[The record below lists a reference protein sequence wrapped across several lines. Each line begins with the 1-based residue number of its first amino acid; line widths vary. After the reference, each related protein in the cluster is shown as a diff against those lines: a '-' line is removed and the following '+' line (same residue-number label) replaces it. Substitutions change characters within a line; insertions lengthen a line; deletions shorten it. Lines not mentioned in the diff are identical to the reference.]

1 MSLRFK
7 LFGAFVVLIIV
18 PLVVLAVALY
28 TLVTGLIEEKHSRQ
42 TELTLRALSQS
53 VGFIFREMNQVTDS
67 TIASDAIQDVL
78 NNAYG
83 EEVEDIDY
91 LNLNEVQQK
100 FRELLVY
107 HPSVSYALMYAL
119 DDGRIY
125 RIFTKERFQACR
137 TRGSSRRVCIS
148 KCWSG
153 TACRCGWVP
162 TNIRN

>member
-7 LFGAFVVLIIV
+7 LFGAFLVLIIV

-78 NNAYG
+78 NDAYG
-83 EEVEDIDY
+83 EDVEDIDY

-119 DDGRIY
+119 DDGRIH
-125 RIFTKERFQACR
+125 RIFTKERFQAM
-137 TRGSSRRVCIS
+137 
-148 KCWSG
+148 
-153 TACRCGWVP
+153 P
-162 TNIRN
+162 